1 MVVTNKND
9 FFSDINDCVIGIDEV
24 GRGALSGPV
33 VSCAILLDK
42 KIYSDCL
49 YKEINDSKRLSQKKR
64 LQLSDFIKQNSIFNI
79 GISTNKEIDN
89 LNILNAT
96 IISMKRA
103 FTKFKEYN
111 LHIKIDGKK
120 VFHLNN
126 QTEFIIKG
134 DQKSVSIASASI
146 VAKVFRDN
154 LMQDLAKL
162 YPYYSWEKN
171 KGYGTKEHFEAIN
184 KYGICEYHRESF
196 LKNSDLQ

>member
-64 LQLSDFIKQNSIFNI
+64 LKLSDFIKQNSIFNI

-120 VFHLNN
+120 H
-126 QTEFIIKG
+126 FI
-134 DQKSVSIASASI
+134 
-146 VAKVFRDN
+146 
-154 LMQDLAKL
+154 
-162 YPYYSWEKN
+162 
-171 KGYGTKEHFEAIN
+171 
-184 KYGICEYHRESF
+184 
-196 LKNSDLQ
+196 